1 MKMMRVLSKFFNKAL
16 LAGATPLLAA
26 CAASAPSVSAQST
39 TAPADTARRPA
50 APAPL
55 PAEDVRKY
63 RPAAATT
70 PPAPTPVAAAT
81 PAPVKAPFV
90 APASQVNAQIEQR
103 LRDQAFTNEKVKYTQ
118 GYRILAYVGL
128 EREQAMRIRRE
139 VISRYPDETDY
150 LTFKQPVY
158 RLYIGDYT
166 SKLEAARGMARVRPL
181 APKAEL
187 EASSVLLNKVP

>member
-1 MKMMRVLSKFFNKAL
+1 MRILYKTL
-16 LAGATPLLAA
+16 LAGTAPLLAA

-39 TAPADTARRPA
+39 APADTVRRPTA
-50 APAPL
+50 KAAPL

-70 PPAPTPVAAAT
+70 PPAPTTASAAA
-81 PAPVKAPFV
+81 PAPVRAPFV
-90 APASQVNAQIEQR
+90 TPNSQVNAQLEQR

-128 EREQAMRIRRE
+128 EREKAMAIRRE
-139 VISRYPDETDY
+139 VISRYPEETDY

-166 SKLEAARGMARVRPL
+166 TKLEAARGMQRVRPL

-187 EASSVLLNKVP
+187 ELSSVLLNKTP